1 MCRLIAN
8 ITPLCGRVLSNTAIQ
23 RWCKPL
29 KRFLQSHIGGE
40 IYFSASIQDPFSP
53 WWNSPIRYQLV
64 DYKFTMLFHLSY
76 VALRP
81 GPTKSDPRGLRQ
93 TYSMIKPIDNDF
105 DDLHYYD
112 AQTSFF
118 LTGTSDRQWTA
129 YCLVDTFFWRRT
141 ECGGLYASSTRWA
154 QRRRKR
160 PNGAVLGSPRILL
173 VSAFAKVSAGLPR
186 MGQLLRCT
194 DGSTRRICK

>member
-1 MCRLIAN
+1 M
-8 ITPLCGRVLSNTAIQ
+8 
-23 RWCKPL
+23 
-29 KRFLQSHIGGE
+29 
-40 IYFSASIQDPFSP
+40 
-53 WWNSPIRYQLV
+53 

-129 YCLVDTFFWRRT
+129 YCLVDTFFGGEQSAEDYMLRRQDGPSGGARDQT
-141 ECGGLYASSTRWA
+141 EPCWDPREYFLLVLSQRFLQVSREWGNFFAVLMARLDAYAS
-154 QRRRKR
+154 
-160 PNGAVLGSPRILL
+160 NHGCN
-173 VSAFAKVSAGLPR
+173 FNYHY
-186 MGQLLRCT
+186 
-194 DGSTRRICK
+194 